1 MYHEYIPLFRSFS
14 PCLALARE
22 TLNRLLLGHNMNI
35 LLLSAFP
42 AESARLSQQ
51 LSAAWEPEPM
61 LGALSCRSLQY
72 NLHQLYLAE
81 TGVGTEDAALTT
93 QAVLLQ
99 RDIDLVLLLG
109 TSGAVG
115 DHWEIGDVVAGSKVV
130 QMDLYGIDKI
140 LKGTLFESC
149 LFNSNTHAP
158 LETEWDVDRYWLEKL
173 TALPGVKPGLIFSS
187 NQFPVP
193 SSLFPLMLELGG
205 GVIEM
210 EASGVMRAAS
220 RLGSTPVLV
229 LRAVSNIID
238 SRWHDTGTPEH
249 GIELRAER
257 LSAAVLKLLSAI

>member
-1 MYHEYIPLFRSFS
+1 
-14 PCLALARE
+14 
-22 TLNRLLLGHNMNI
+22 MNI
-35 LLLSAFP
+35 LLLAAFP

-51 LSAAWEPEPM
+51 LSAAWKPEPM

-99 RDIDLVLLLG
+99 RDIDLVLLMG
-109 TSGAVG
+109 SSGAVG
-115 DHWEIGDVVAGSKVV
+115 DGWEVGDVVAGKQVV
-130 QMDLYGIDKI
+130 QMDLYGIDTI
-140 LKGTLFESC
+140 LKGTPFESC
-149 LFNSNTHAP
+149 LFNSNTHAQ
-158 LETEWDVDRYWLEKL
+158 LETAWDVDSYWLEKL
-173 TALPGVKPGLIFSS
+173 KALPRVKPGLIFSS

-193 SSLFPLMLELGG
+193 ADKFPTMLELGR

-210 EASGVMRAAS
+210 EASGVMRAAR

-238 SRWHDTGTPEH
+238 GQGRDTGTPEQ
-249 GIELRAER
+249 GIELCAER
-257 LSAAVLKLLSAI
+257 LSTAVLKLLSTI

>member
-1 MYHEYIPLFRSFS
+1 
-14 PCLALARE
+14 
-22 TLNRLLLGHNMNI
+22 MNI

-42 AESARLSQQ
+42 AESALLSQQ

-72 NLHQLYLAE
+72 KLHQLYLAE

>member
-1 MYHEYIPLFRSFS
+1 
-14 PCLALARE
+14 
-22 TLNRLLLGHNMNI
+22 MNI

-42 AESARLSQQ
+42 AESAHLSQQ
-51 LSAAWEPEPM
+51 LSATWMPDPV

-93 QAVLLQ
+93 LALLQQ
-99 RDIDLVLLLG
+99 RDIDLVLFLG

-115 DHWEIGDVVAGSKVV
+115 DGWGIGDVVAGNKVV

-140 LKGTLFESC
+140 LKGTPFESC
-149 LFNSNTHAP
+149 LFNSNTHGQ
-158 LETEWDVDRYWLEKL
+158 LETEWDADPYWLAKL
-173 TALPGVKPGLIFSS
+173 KALPRVKPGLIFSS

-193 SSLFPLMLELGG
+193 ADKFPAMLELGR

-210 EASGVMRAAS
+210 ESSGVMRAA
-220 RLGSTPVLV
+220 RRVGSTPVLV

-238 SRWHDTGTPEH
+238 GQGQDTGTPEH
-249 GIELRAER
+249 GIELCAER
-257 LSAAVLKLLSAI
+257 LSATVLKLLSTI